1 MQLTRRAISY
11 AQVAIVIGWFLGPVT
26 AAAPQPA
33 QPRLDFEVQEGL
45 NINRFV
51 REGNVAAHLLLRSGT
66 DPRILIAF
74 PAGNSGVGLWF
85 AHQSGGASWTLSGRP
100 GAVHEA
106 DGSGRVLYGI
116 SADATL
122 DGQDL
127 QIREAVLS
135 SIRVLRDYQ
144 LLGTVPSAVA
154 AAPTVQGRTLSWS
167 RDRLDGAAGYRL

>member
-1 MQLTRRAISY
+1 MQLTRRAPPY
-11 AQVAIVIGWFLGPVT
+11 AQIAIVIAVFVGPMT
-26 AAAPQPA
+26 AAAPQPTA
-33 QPRLDFEVQEGL
+33 PRLDFEVQEGL

-100 GAVHEA
+100 EAVHDS

-122 DGQDL
+122 EGQDL
-127 QIREAVLS
+127 QVREAVLS

-167 RDRLDGAAGYRL
+167 RD